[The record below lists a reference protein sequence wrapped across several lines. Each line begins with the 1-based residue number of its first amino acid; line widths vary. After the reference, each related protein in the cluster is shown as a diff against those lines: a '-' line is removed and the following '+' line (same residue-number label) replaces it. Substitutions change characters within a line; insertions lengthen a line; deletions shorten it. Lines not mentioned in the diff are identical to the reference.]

1 MVKESKLADW
11 ERFWER
17 KQELSAVYPSVSNVA
32 QEILREGAVD
42 RKKVLEVGAGT
53 GRDSVQLAR
62 AGATV
67 VVLDYAD
74 NALGL
79 LKKALDGQL
88 RRFYL
93 VKADAFRLPFK
104 DNSLDIVFH
113 QGLLEHFRNP
123 QDLLAENRRVL
134 ASGGLLVV
142 DVPQKFHP
150 YTLIKHALILVGA
163 WFAGWE
169 TEFTAGQLKRL
180 VTAQGLT
187 VRRLYGSWMYP
198 SLWYRMLR
206 EALLRLKLARMPLVP
221 RPWPLAGRARRAFR
235 QWFRERA
242 LALYTVNAIGIIGE
256 KP

>member
-1 MVKESKLADW
+1 MAKESKLADW
-11 ERFWER
+11 ERFWDQ

-32 QEILREGAVD
+32 QEILRDTAVGH
-42 RKKVLEVGAGT
+42 KKVLEVGAGT

-67 VVLDYAD
+67 VVLDYSD
-74 NALGL
+74 KALAL
-79 LKKALDGQL
+79 IKKALGNAE
-88 RRFYL
+88 RHFYF

-123 QDLLAENRRVL
+123 QDLLTENRRVL
-134 ASGGLLVV
+134 ARGGRLVV
-142 DVPQKFHP
+142 DVPQKYHP
-150 YTLIKHALILVGA
+150 YTLIKHTLIMCNK

-169 TEFTAGQLKRL
+169 TEFTAGQLTTL
-180 VTAQGLT
+180 VEAQGLV

-198 SLWYRMLR
+198 SLWYRMCR
-206 EALLRLKLARMPLVP
+206 EVLLRTGLARLPLFP
-221 RPWPLAGRARRAFR
+221 RPWPLAGPARRAFR
-235 QWFRERA
+235 NWFRERA
-242 LALYTVNAIGIIGE
+242 AALYTVNSIGIIGE